1 LAKPLQQVP
10 PDCATIAMRAKVWGI
25 GYTAANR
32 RLVAMEEAGQVE
44 KLRVLLNGKY
54 TNLFRLKANA

>member
-1 LAKPLQQVP
+1 MVDPWDVALAKLAKPLQQVP
-10 PDCATIAMRAKVWGI
+10 PDCATIAMRAKAWGI

-44 KLRVLLNGKY
+44 
-54 TNLFRLKANA
+54 